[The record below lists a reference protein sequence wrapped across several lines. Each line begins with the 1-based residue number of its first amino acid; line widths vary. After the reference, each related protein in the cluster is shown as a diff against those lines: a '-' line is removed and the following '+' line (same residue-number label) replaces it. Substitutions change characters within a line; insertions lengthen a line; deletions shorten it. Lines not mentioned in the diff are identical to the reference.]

1 MRIESHRLNV
11 IKLFLL
17 LGVVSIH
24 SNVLTPGEV
33 YLSSFGRVV
42 ELLLSSTLTRICVP
56 AFFIISGYLFFLNLK
71 NFNFRTYNSK
81 LYRRFYSLV
90 IPYILWNLI
99 SLFIQIIKIKYL
111 GFPNHGLFE
120 NGSIQWT
127 KVFEGFYNYVD
138 GYPFAFAF
146 WFIRNLMI
154 FVLLSPLAYFL
165 SCKKLLIG
173 ITFII
178 ICCVWNTTLWGFS
191 FFVIGGIISR
201 YFKTQFFQIPNY
213 FSIAC
218 GLLWISTSFINL
230 YIQFDFLSSTILI
243 IESIAALVFIN
254 FIIQYLSNGERAKII
269 IEQIIP
275 SIFFIYSVHQL
286 YCTVIRNFFIGIF
299 GLTTSIGIILS
310 YFFSFI
316 TLVGLSYL
324 IWLILKWICPSIL
337 NILCGNRGLSAESN

>member
-11 IKLFLL
+11 IKPFLL

-33 YLSSFGRVV
+33 YLSSFGRDV

-56 AFFIISGYLFFLNLK
+56 AFFIISGYLFFLNLN
-71 NFNFRTYNSK
+71 NFNLRTYNRK

-154 FVLLSPLAYFL
+154 FVLLSPLAYF
-165 SCKKLLIG
+165 
-173 ITFII
+173 
-178 ICCVWNTTLWGFS
+178 
-191 FFVIGGIISR
+191 
-201 YFKTQFFQIPNY
+201 
-213 FSIAC
+213 
-218 GLLWISTSFINL
+218 
-230 YIQFDFLSSTILI
+230 
-243 IESIAALVFIN
+243 
-254 FIIQYLSNGERAKII
+254 
-269 IEQIIP
+269 
-275 SIFFIYSVHQL
+275 
-286 YCTVIRNFFIGIF
+286 
-299 GLTTSIGIILS
+299 
-310 YFFSFI
+310 
-316 TLVGLSYL
+316 
-324 IWLILKWICPSIL
+324 
-337 NILCGNRGLSAESN
+337 